1 MVVWPRVAG
10 FLVLGYLCWKRSFAY
25 LGVPPLFIGEIA
37 IAAFL
42 LLKPRVVLGTWTAS
56 LLRPGPLNALALSLL
71 AFMLYGV
78 WQVGRGVLGGS
89 SLLYTLKFFVFNYYT
104 LYLFLGMWVALHVP
118 DFLPRLFRVIAWVN
132 GIYGLLFIVALRYV
146 PISMPGYGAA
156 QDVPLFSPPS
166 GQVVVILALLCFER
180 NLRPVWFVLLLNMM
194 VTLVWQVRAEWLG
207 LALGT
212 FAWGLLTGRLGRVIG
227 MGMAGLAVLGMVE
240 LAGIKLHGRNQADV
254 SLSENLARIVAPI
267 DLELAKQL
275 SPNAAFHA
283 GTAEWREVWWKQIW
297 LSIHSKPVLTAFG
310 HGYGFD
316 LVGLAPDWVQG
327 GDDDVRTPHSVFYYA
342 LGYTGWV
349 GVALFGILQL
359 AIFGLL
365 WRSFRLTGQPVGVVL
380 WVMGMAMAFFQ
391 ESFEFAASSDSFLPI
406 GGPLHGTRLAITAGA
421 TRPSCIWTTSASCRT
436 VRLAKRARP
445 GAVARRRSRL
455 PLAGAT
461 AARIDE
467 MIAGAAPQGR
477 LRGGMGR
484 GAAVE

>member
-1 MVVWPRVAG
+1 M
-10 FLVLGYLCWKRSFAY
+10 VLGYLCWKRSFAY
-25 LGVPPLFIGEIA
+25 LGVPPLFIGEIVLA
-37 IAAFL
+37 GFL

-56 LLRPGPLNALALSLL
+56 LLRPGPLNELGLALLVFL
-71 AFMLYGV
+71 AYGV
-78 WQVGRGVLGGS
+78 WQAGRGVLGGS
-89 SLLYTLKFFVFNYYT
+89 SLLYTMKFFVFNYYT
-104 LYLFLGMWVALHVP
+104 LYLFLGLWVALHVP

-146 PISMPGYGAA
+146 PISMPGYDAA
-156 QDVPLFSPPS
+156 TNVPLFSPPS

-180 NLRPVWFVLLLNMM
+180 NLRAVWFVLLLNTV

-207 LALGT
+207 LALGA
-212 FAWGLLTGRLGRVIG
+212 FVWGLLTGRLGRVIG

-240 LAGIKLHGRNQADV
+240 LAGIKLHGRNQATV

-283 GTAEWREVWWKQIW
+283 GTAEWRELWWKQIW

-310 HGYGFD
+310 HGYAFN
-316 LVGLAPDWVQG
+316 LFGLAPTTVTAGQEHE
-327 GDDDVRTPHSVFYYA
+327 DVRTPHSVFYYA

-349 GVALFGILQL
+349 GVALFSFLQL
-359 AIFGLL
+359 AILRLL
-365 WRSFRLTGQPVGVVL
+365 WRSYRLTGQPAGVVL

-391 ESFEFAASSDSFLPI
+391 EAFEVAASSNSFLPV

-421 TRPSCIWTTSASCRT
+421 IRPSCVWTTSASCRT
-436 VRLAKRARP
+436 VTLATRACP

-455 PLAGAT
+455 SPAGTT

-467 MIAGAAPQGR
+467 MIAGAAPPKADCA
-477 LRGGMGR
+477 GR
-484 GAAVE
+484 GPRRRR